1 MAGLSE
7 DAYEPLV
14 MKFDNWARVSMNGR
28 SKVPRPLLQE
38 VDGQLSLLVGFHG
51 TTESGLLG
59 ICVRTTGS
67 CLQG

>member
-38 VDGQLSLLVGFHG
+38 VDGQLSLPVGFHG
-51 TTESGLLG
+51 TTESGL
-59 ICVRTTGS
+59 
-67 CLQG
+67 

>member
-14 MKFDNWARVSMNGR
+14 MKFDNWARVSR

-38 VDGQLSLLVGFHG
+38 VDGQLSLPVGFHG

-67 CLQG
+67 WLQG

>member
-14 MKFDNWARVSMNGR
+14 TKFDNWARVSMNGR
-28 SKVPRPLLQE
+28 SKVPRLLLQE
-38 VDGQLSLLVGFHG
+38 IDGQLSLPVGFHG

-67 CLQG
+67 